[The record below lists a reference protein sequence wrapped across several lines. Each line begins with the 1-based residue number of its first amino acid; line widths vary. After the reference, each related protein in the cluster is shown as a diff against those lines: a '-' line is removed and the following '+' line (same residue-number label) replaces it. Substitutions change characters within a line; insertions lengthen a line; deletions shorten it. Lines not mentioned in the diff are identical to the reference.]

1 MCGEHVL
8 GRHLTLVLLVV
19 TRLFRQDLEIEA
31 ALLEPVQE
39 SFAPVRSDEFIGC
52 RTGQDQ
58 HLDAGPPHVL
68 EAFRRDLADSRPM
81 VRLSDC
87 TLVVPVPGTLVSM

>member
-31 ALLEPVQE
+31 APLSPSRNPLRRLGPTNSSV
-39 SFAPVRSDEFIGC
+39 
-52 RTGQDQ
+52 
-58 HLDAGPPHVL
+58 AGPVKISILMLGFPMSLKRFAVIL
-68 EAFRRDLADSRPM
+68 PDSRPM